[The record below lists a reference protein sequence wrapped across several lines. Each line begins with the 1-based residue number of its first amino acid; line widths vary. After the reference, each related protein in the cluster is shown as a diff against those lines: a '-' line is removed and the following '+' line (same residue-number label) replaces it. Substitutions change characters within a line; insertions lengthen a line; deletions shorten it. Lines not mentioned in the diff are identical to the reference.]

1 MIESILNKLSKVSER
16 FKEIESLLNQPDIT
30 KDQENYVKISK
41 EYADLSEVVGVY
53 QDFLDT
59 QSAIKEAALLTKD
72 KDTELQRLA
81 EVELKELKR
90 HLVKLE
96 LSIKGL
102 LLPKDPDDSK
112 NVFLEVR
119 AGAGG
124 DEAALFAGDLFR
136 MYSRLAER
144 NNWKIMV
151 YKI

>member
-72 KDTELQRLA
+72 KDT
-81 EVELKELKR
+81 
-90 HLVKLE
+90 
-96 LSIKGL
+96 
-102 LLPKDPDDSK
+102 
-112 NVFLEVR
+112 
-119 AGAGG
+119 
-124 DEAALFAGDLFR
+124 
-136 MYSRLAER
+136 
-144 NNWKIMV
+144 
-151 YKI
+151 